1 MDLFRIYYL
10 QCARRLPGLPD
21 SHPCARL
28 HGHSFKIKITLR
40 GELDAQLGWVMDF
53 DTVDAVSQRIHA
65 QLDHR
70 YLNDIANLHNPTSEN
85 LAVWLWQALHTDL
98 PTLHSIAVMENH
110 DKGCIYHGPTSKIE

>member
-40 GELDAQLGWVMDF
+40 GELDPKLGWVMDF
-53 DTVDAVSQRIHA
+53 DAVDAVWQRIHA

-70 YLNDIANLHNPTSEN
+70 YLNDIAGLTNPTSEH
-85 LAVWLWQALHTDL
+85 LAIWLWQALHTDL
-98 PTLHSIAVMENH
+98 SALHAISVMENH
-110 DKGCIYHGPTSKIE
+110 DKGCVYHGPVPN

>member
-40 GELDAQLGWVMDF
+40 GELDPKLGWVMDF
-53 DTVDAVSQRIHA
+53 DAIDAVWQRIHA

-70 YLNDIANLHNPTSEN
+70 YLNDIAGLTNPTSEY

-98 PTLHSIAVMENH
+98 PALRTISVMESH
-110 DKGCIYHGPTSKIE
+110 DKGCVYTG

>member
-28 HGHSFKIKITLR
+28 HGHSFKIKLTLR
-40 GELDAQLGWVMDF
+40 GELDPKLGWVMDF
-53 DTVDAVSQRIHA
+53 DAVDTIWQRIHD

-70 YLNDIANLHNPTSEN
+70 YLNDIAGLNNPSSEN
-85 LAVWLWQALHTDL
+85 MAIWLWQALQGDL
-98 PTLHSIAVMENH
+98 PQLYAVSVMENH
-110 DKGCIYHGPTSKIE
+110 DKGCIYRGPRTAN

>member
-28 HGHSFKIKITLR
+28 HGHSFKIKISLR

-53 DTVDAVSQRIHA
+53 DTVDTVWQRIHA

-70 YLNDIANLHNPTSEN
+70 YLNDIANLNNPTSEN

-98 PTLHSIAVMENH
+98 PALYSIAVMENH
-110 DKGCIYHGPTSKIE
+110 DKGCIYHGPIQID